1 VDRWDK
7 SSAAILPMEARG
19 IYREMLSQAW
29 QRGAKLPADPQ
40 SVRLIVRATEEEWKR
55 SWPKVKPYWRQDGD
69 SLVNDTQLEIY
80 EKSLRLSASRSS
92 AAAAR
97 WSDAN
102 RMQTGCK
109 PDAKAMSPY
118 ETDPETTTDSLEG
131 NQSNRPVGV
140 PAGATS
146 STPTIPSFSE
156 RTEPPSNPCPAC
168 GQEDTVRKDH
178 KNPLAFFCGT
188 RVGGCGHNWTR
199 QKPDPPGMKHGLP
212 TYESWAADKRAAG
225 CFDPQPK
232 GPSLLAAFLEHKAAQ
247 GGE

>member
-140 PAGATS
+140 PAGISTTP
-146 STPTIPSFSE
+146 STPVFSE
-156 RTEPPSNPCPAC
+156 RPPSIPSCPMGC
-168 GQEDTVRKDH
+168 QDGTVMRSRFPQTMWH
-178 KNPLAFFCGT
+178 CSRRAE
-188 RVGGCGHNWTR
+188 GCGHSWTPAPPEP
-199 QKPDPPGMKHGLP
+199 PDEPGFRHGLKLF
-212 TYESWAADKRAAG
+212 TYGQAS
-225 CFDPQPK
+225 
-232 GPSLLAAFLEHKAAQ
+232 
-247 GGE
+247 